1 MVVAANVSDDSD
13 SAQADKADKANG
25 ADESARTGGE
35 REVVVEGCFAICDDL
50 H

>member
-1 MVVAANVSDDSD
+1 MAANVSDDCD

-25 ADESARTGGE
+25 ADESAKTGGDGE
-35 REVVVEGCFAICDDL
+35 VEGCFTICDDL